1 MLQPGIHKQRYRI
14 TCRQVL
20 HAPAGL
26 AATTAAVAA
35 NGTAAPADAA
45 VQLLRDSNGTTF
57 EAYEME
63 HMFHVAALKGTVSEM
78 DIFNWVAP
86 HRKYLGAKVSQR
98 KTLQVRS
105 AMSACFA
112 SISLRCEMMMPWP
125 DVSSRCNGVSG
136 VRAGLCTMHSAWPSR
151 ASLGL
156 CMHAHISMQ
165 SQCIHAHFLVDQRCI
180 MQQLYEDLMAGVP
193 AGRQALGAA
202 AQASDKANEDAAFTR
217 SADAVLVGDRWLGRL
232 VAAGVQLECM
242 HCLRAVPA
250 SFTLL
255 HRSETAS
262 LDSFGA
268 CACLALINMTS
279 WVAWLADKFGV
290 SRRNCTT
297 AAP

>member
-1 MLQPGIHKQRYRI
+1 MPGPWCSQCVQPRLSRLTARGSKRLSSCKAQQHRRDVLSGACSLSSHDHTLLCGPAPCYAALATERAAHVPRTALPPTRATRFMLQPGIHKQRYRI

-105 AMSACFA
+105 AMSVCFA
-112 SISLRCEMMMPWP
+112 SVRLRCEMMMPWP
-125 DVSSRCNGVSG
+125 DASSQCNGVSG
-136 VRAGLCTMHSAWPSR
+136 VRAGLCTMHSAWP
-151 ASLGL
+151 ANPSLGL
-156 CMHAHISMQ
+156 CMHAPHQYAVSTLTCPL
-165 SQCIHAHFLVDQRCI
+165 SSR
-180 MQQLYEDLMAGVP
+180 P
-193 AGRQALGAA
+193 ALHNAA
-202 AQASDKANEDAAFTR
+202 T
-217 SADAVLVGDRWLGRL
+217 V
-232 VAAGVQLECM
+232 
-242 HCLRAVPA
+242 
-250 SFTLL
+250 
-255 HRSETAS
+255 
-262 LDSFGA
+262 
-268 CACLALINMTS
+268 
-279 WVAWLADKFGV
+279 
-290 SRRNCTT
+290 
-297 AAP
+297 